1 GHCQAP
7 KLKKPAH
14 QSGLFYCLKFSH
26 FCTVSRAIPLLLA
39 PQRQCHVDSAYFHL
53 SPFETSLQPSVSIS
67 PPPLL
72 ANFLMVQ
79 QYGHS
84 FC

>member
-1 GHCQAP
+1 EAR
-7 KLKKPAH
+7 
-14 QSGLFYCLKFSH
+14 SFE
-26 FCTVSRAIPLLLA
+26 RAFLLPDIQPFLHRIP
-39 PQRQCHVDSAYFHL
+39 CY
-53 SPFETSLQPSVSIS
+53 SPFACSATGSVMLILCGSIWVSFGASLQPSVSIS